1 MGWTIISVLPLNITA
16 VSTSTLKAA
25 INSPNLINLIN
36 YTGGLTPFTYSIS
49 PTLPDPLAIDST
61 TGYVTGIPTASA
73 DTATYTVTLSDSAH
87 QTTAT
92 TIRFAVGVGPGEVS
106 YTTPGTYTFTVPEGV
121 TSISVVTVGGGGGG
135 QQSGGEVSATSG
147 GSSTVSRGSTMLVG
161 AAGGAGANNGSAG
174 GAVLVGTGFR
184 GGAGVRNGGAYGGAG
199 GGAGGY
205 TAVGGDGSGIVF
217 DGGAGGGGGVGL
229 YGGTVG
235 GAGGSYGGGGAGGSG
250 GSAGSNGGGPRGGG
264 PGPGGTYGGGG
275 GATGYHSYGDAS
287 AGGGGGLAYAN
298 SIPVSPGEL
307 LTVVAGAGGTGGYV
321 IGSYYGLYGA
331 PGGKGAVRIIWGDG
345 RSFPSN
351 AS

>member
-121 TSISVVTVGGGGGG
+121 TSISVVTVAGGGGGVIAS
-135 QQSGGEVSATSG
+135 SGYVTQAPTDG
-147 GSSTVSRGSTMLVG
+147 GDSTVNRNTTVLVG
-161 AAGGAGANNGSAG
+161 ASGGKHGNNGRSG
-174 GAVLVGTGFR
+174 GAVLVGTGFS
-184 GGAGVRNGGAYGGAG
+184 GGAGVNSSGRYGGAG

-205 TAVGGDGSGIVF
+205 TAVGGDGSGTAF
-217 DGGAGGGGGVGL
+217 DGIGGGGGGVGL

-235 GAGGSYGGGGAGGSG
+235 GAGGSGGSNGSG
-250 GSAGSNGGGPRGGG
+250 GTGGE
-264 PGPGGTYGGGG
+264 YGGGG
-275 GATGYHSYGDAS
+275 GGSGAGIGNCS
-287 AGGGGGLAYAN
+287 GGGGGALAYSN
-298 SIPVSPGEL
+298 GIPVTPGES
-307 LTVVAGAGGTGGYV
+307 LTVIVGAAGKQELRNYIGYIGGGGP
-321 IGSYYGLYGA
+321 GA
-331 PGGKGAVRIIWGDG
+331 KGAVRIIWGDS